1 MNHLRVRLG
10 VARVTECGEKNA
22 GEASSIIP
30 RHNCLSDP
38 SQDMSSAQGS
48 QEPPPVQIDPN
59 WCVLQ
64 AITQAGFGVANLLYS
79 IHSALREFFQ
89 PLKSNDTRAD
99 FFSVYRQESE
109 QFDQDYTKKY
119 DEDLNTSLIFV
130 SPLLI
135 SVWR

>member
-1 MNHLRVRLG
+1 
-10 VARVTECGEKNA
+10 
-22 GEASSIIP
+22 
-30 RHNCLSDP
+30 
-38 SQDMSSAQGS
+38 MSSAQES
-48 QEPPPVQIDPN
+48 QESPPVQIDPN

-64 AITQAGFGVANLLYS
+64 AATQAGFGVANLLCS

-119 DEDLNTSLIFV
+119 DGDLNTSLIFV
-130 SPLLI
+130 S
-135 SVWR
+135 